1 MLNYTIN
8 ELLNYTIN
16 EPVKGCGTTIFQ
28 NSLKYLCI
36 WLYNPFVF

>member
-16 EPVKGCGTTIFQ
+16 EPVKGCGTTISQ
-28 NSLKYLCI
+28 NC
-36 WLYNPFVF
+36 